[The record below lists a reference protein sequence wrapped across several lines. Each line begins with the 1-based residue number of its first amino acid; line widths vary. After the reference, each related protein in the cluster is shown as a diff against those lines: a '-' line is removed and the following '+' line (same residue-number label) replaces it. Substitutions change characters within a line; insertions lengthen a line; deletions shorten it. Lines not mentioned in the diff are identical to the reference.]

1 MHDRQAVVSGLLLP
15 TRYAG
20 NSDQS
25 PMFDETNDGVAGS
38 SKQIL
43 LQLTTTKK
51 VSVAVVVVVVEFVEI
66 GGLGKLALL

>member
-25 PMFDETNDGVAGS
+25 PMFDETNDGVAES
-38 SKQIL
+38 SEQIL
-43 LQLTTTKK
+43 LQPQKK